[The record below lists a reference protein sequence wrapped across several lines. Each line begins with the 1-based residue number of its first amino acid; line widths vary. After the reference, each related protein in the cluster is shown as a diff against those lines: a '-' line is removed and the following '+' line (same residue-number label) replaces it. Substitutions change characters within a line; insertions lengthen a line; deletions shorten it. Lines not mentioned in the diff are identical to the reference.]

1 MTLAEIKIAVAKL
14 SPQEL
19 AELAAFIQVQDGLP
33 PEHGIEMDFAPG
45 AKHQGLLAEL
55 DAEIDEGKITP
66 LP

>member
-1 MTLAEIKIAVAKL
+1 MTLDEIKIAVAQL

-33 PEHGIEMDFAPG
+33 TVQRIEMDFVPAT
-45 AKHQGLLAEL
+45 KHQELLAEI
-55 DAEIDEGKITP
+55 DAEIDEGKIAP